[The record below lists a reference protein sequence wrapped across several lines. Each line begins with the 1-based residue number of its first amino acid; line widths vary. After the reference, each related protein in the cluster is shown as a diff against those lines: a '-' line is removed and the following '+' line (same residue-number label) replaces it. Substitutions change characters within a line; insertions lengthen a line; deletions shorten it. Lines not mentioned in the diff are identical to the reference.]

1 MPEEPVGYVDL
12 TLKYEFEE
20 DQWVGVCL
28 ELSTSTFGDT
38 LEEVKDDLTQLVI
51 EHLNLLEDAS
61 ERERFFEEHVHEGWQ
76 QGATLDCQRYQQD
89 YSIDNFGQILSKKQT
104 GLGHAGLRKI
114 LDGDS

>member
-51 EHLNLLEDAS
+51 EHLNLLEDAG
-61 ERERFFEEHVHEGWQ
+61 ERERFFAENGITYHEFKPDSVSV
-76 QGATLDCQRYQQD
+76 TLPLRDQAGQSSAFYQAQ
-89 YSIDNFGQILSKKQT
+89 SLPIPPKREPVL
-104 GLGHAGLRKI
+104 A
-114 LDGDS
+114 